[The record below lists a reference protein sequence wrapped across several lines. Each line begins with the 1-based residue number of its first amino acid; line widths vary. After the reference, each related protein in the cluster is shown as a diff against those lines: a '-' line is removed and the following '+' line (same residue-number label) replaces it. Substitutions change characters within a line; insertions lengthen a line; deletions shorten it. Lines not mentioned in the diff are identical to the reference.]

1 MKRHSIHLLL
11 TGAIALSVGV
21 SLPFLVGNQ
30 HKYLILASMLMGA
43 LLVTVCDLLGRVLFT
58 PYELP
63 VGILLSVLGGPFFLW
78 LLFHQRGGRRP

>member
-30 HKYLILASMLMGA
+30 HFDPERDSVKSEVPS
-43 LLVTVCDLLGRVLFT
+43 LVAPPSVPSQIEFAGQVIDLKR
-58 PYELP
+58 
-63 VGILLSVLGGPFFLW
+63 
-78 LLFHQRGGRRP
+78 

>member
-30 HKYLILASMLMGA
+30 HFDPERDSVKSEVPS
-43 LLVTVCDLLGRVLFT
+43 LVAPRQCPAR
-58 PYELP
+58 
-63 VGILLSVLGGPFFLW
+63 
-78 LLFHQRGGRRP
+78 